1 MGRILLH
8 HVGDSRIGD
17 QGELPKRRTG
27 SAGRPVFDGSR
38 LDAVGHSQTANGDTA
53 GSGDGFDRQ
62 IAADLIDQAEQIDD
76 LIDVIERDGAAA
88 LGDVFVE
95 RGAIR
100 DVGQETEKMR
110 VADHGDAPFVFV
122 GYSQLHLE
130 SR

>member
-8 HVGDSRIGD
+8 YVGDSRIGD
-17 QGELPKRRTG
+17 QGEIAKRRTSGAG
-27 SAGRPVFDGSR
+27 SPIFDSTR
-38 LDAVGHSQTANGDTA
+38 RDAVGHSQMANGDAA
-53 GSGDGFDRQ
+53 GSGDGFDRE
-62 IAADLIDQAEQIDD
+62 IEADLIDQAEQIDD

-110 VADHGDAPFVFV
+110 VADHGGCSFRFV
-122 GYSQLHLE
+122 G
-130 SR
+130 